1 MARAQAASDEWS
13 NKDVT
18 STNGTGAGLVERW
31 YVLAILTLV
40 YAMNIADRFVV
51 STLLEPIRLN
61 LQLSDGNVSLIT
73 GIPLALFYV
82 FVGIPVAVLADH
94 ANRRNIIA
102 VSLALWSAMTAACG
116 LSTNLWQFALARVCV
131 GIGEAGGTPP
141 STSLLAD
148 KFLARDRPMAMTIF
162 ALGAPIGAWLGASL
176 AGAIAARY
184 GWREAFLVLGIPG
197 VVIALLVYFSVRE
210 PRRGGYDAAPPPDV
224 HSLAEVLRFLVR
236 QRSAFHIIAGGTV
249 ATLWGWGLLWW
260 TPTYLM
266 RSYGMTIDEASATL
280 GPMHLVAGSLAT
292 VATGLLV
299 SARVAIDPR
308 RVVWLLGG
316 VIALATVPS
325 IIIYWTHTRTVAVGM
340 LWIVVPSIY
349 FFIGP
354 SLGLLANVVPAT
366 MRAQVVA
373 VLLFTAN
380 VANLIIAPQG
390 IGLASYLLEPTLGSN
405 AESLRWALLVLAPTG
420 FWAAWHY
427 LTSAR
432 TLREEQAAVS
442 GT

>member
-1 MARAQAASDEWS
+1 VGAAKATAIEG
-13 NKDVT
+13 V
-18 STNGTGAGLVERW
+18 GPGVAERW

-51 STLLEPIRLN
+51 STLLEPIRLS
-61 LQLSDGNVSLIT
+61 LHLSDGNVSLIT

-82 FVGIPVAVLADH
+82 CVGIPVAVLADH

-116 LSTNLWQFALARVCV
+116 LATNLWQFALARVCV

-162 ALGAPIGAWLGASL
+162 ALGAPIGAWIGASM

-184 GWREAFLVLGIPG
+184 TWREAFLVLGIPG
-197 VVIALLVYFSVRE
+197 VVIGLLVYFTVRE
-210 PRRGGYDAAPPPDV
+210 PVRGSYDATPPPQG
-224 HSLAEVLRFLVR
+224 HSLADVLRFLVR
-236 QRSAFHIIAGGTV
+236 QRSAFHIIAGGTI

-266 RSYGMTIDEASATL
+266 REYGMTVDEASATL
-280 GPMHLVAGSLAT
+280 GPMHLVAGSVAT
-292 VATGLLV
+292 IATGLLV

-325 IIIYWTHTRTVAVGM
+325 IIVYWTHSRALAVGM
-340 LWIVVPSIY
+340 LWIVVPAIY

-405 AESLRWALLVLAPTG
+405 AESLRWALIVLAPTG

-432 TLREEQAAVS
+432 TLRQEQAAVS
-442 GT
+442 GG